1 MHRLPQVAQLK
12 QRLTERAL
20 STKGRKSELQ
30 ARLQEALHTEQRAA
44 VVAEPAVPRRPAGL
58 EYRCVLGPKYSFC
71 CPPSD
76 PTVLQTLA
84 RAGHCLEAALPSKAD
99 EKAQKAK
106 DLSRGTLRAGADHRS
121 IALARVVWALRSY
134 GRVVVAVARPSRTD
148 LAEGSAWHIANG
160 APRG

>member
-1 MHRLPQVAQLK
+1 VHRLPQVAQLK

-30 ARLQEALHTEQRAA
+30 ARLQEALHAEQRAA

-84 RAGHCLEAALPSKAD
+84 RAGHCLEAVVLPSKAD
-99 EKAQKAK
+99 EKAQRAK
-106 DLSRGTLRAGADHRS
+106 DLSRGTLRAGADYRS
-121 IALARVVWALRSY
+121 HLRASY
-134 GRVVVAVARPSRTD
+134 GRCGRMGGWFR
-148 LAEGSAWHIANG
+148 
-160 APRG
+160 RGPTEPHRQRAA

>member
-30 ARLQEALHTEQRAA
+30 ARLQEALHAEQRAA

-84 RAGHCLEAALPSKAD
+84 RAGHCLEAVVLPSKAD
-99 EKAQKAK
+99 EKAQRAK
-106 DLSRGTLRAGADHRS
+106 DLSRGTLRAHR
-121 IALARVVWALRSY
+121 R
-134 GRVVVAVARPSRTD
+134 
-148 LAEGSAWHIANG
+148 
-160 APRG
+160 